1 MKAETIKNPERFECE
16 LTREVLEEA
25 AQQAMRICDK
35 DIDDYFGND
44 KFPSHNSYDGYYKAE
59 DNFTGGWNTG
69 FWSGM
74 LWLAYELSGNE
85 KFRKAAETHID
96 SFYERIDKKIGVNHH
111 DMGFLY
117 TPSCVAAYKLTGNEK
132 AKEAAIMAARHLLT
146 RYNEKAGFI
155 QAWGDVG
162 AADNFRLIID
172 CMLNIPL
179 LYWASIET
187 GDKELDEKAYKHYKT
202 TINNIFREDGSS
214 YHTYFFDKD
223 TGKPLKGVTHQGWA
237 DDSCW
242 ARGQA
247 WGIYGL
253 ALTNKYHYT
262 EECIP
267 TFEAVVNYFANRL
280 PKDNVPY
287 WDMIFTEGDMPRDSS
302 SAAIAICG
310 ILEMNKYIK
319 DEEVKTLYKKIADTM
334 MLSLIKNY
342 AVKDGDKSNG
352 LLLHSTYYYK
362 GNEGVD
368 ECNIWGDYFYME
380 ALTRYLKEDWNLYW

>member
-1 MKAETIKNPERFECE
+1 MIAEKIKNPERFNAV
-16 LTREVLEEA
+16 LTEEILKGA
-25 AQQAMRICDK
+25 AEQAMRIMDK
-35 DIDDYFGND
+35 DIDEFFGYD
-44 KFPSHNSYDGYYKAE
+44 KFPSHNSTDGYYDAE
-59 DNFTGGWNTG
+59 ENDDGWNTG

-74 LWLAYELSGNE
+74 LWLGYELSGNE

-96 SFYERIDKKIGVNHH
+96 SFYERIDKKLGVNHH

-132 AKEAAIMAARHLLT
+132 AKEAAIMAAKHLIT
-146 RYNEKAGFI
+146 RFNDKAQFI

-179 LYWASIET
+179 LYWAYSVT

-202 TINNIFREDGSS
+202 TISNIFREDGSS

-223 TGKPLKGVTHQGWA
+223 TGKPIKGVTHQGWA

-253 ALTNKYHYT
+253 ALTNKYHFT
-262 EECIP
+262 EESVP
-267 TFEAVVNYFANRL
+267 TFEAVLNFFANRL

-287 WDMIFTEGDMPRDSS
+287 WDMIFTDGDMARDSS
-302 SAAIAICG
+302 AAAIAICG
-310 ILEMNKYIK
+310 ILEMIKYIK
-319 DEEVKTLYKKIADTM
+319 DEETVQLYKKIADTM
-334 MLSLIKNY
+334 MLSLIENY
-342 AVKDGDKSNG
+342 AVRDDDKSNG
-352 LLLHSTYYYK
+352 LLKRATYHYK
-362 GNEGVD
+362 GGIGVD

-380 ALTRYLKEDWNLYW
+380 ALTRYLKKDWELYW